1 MREVDSRQKRIN
13 KIRAELSKERPEII
27 AKSNGCEL
35 CGCKNCSLILHHI
48 IPVSKGGDNSPENIV
63 VLCEECHKDFHRLYA
78 TWEQN
83 FNNDWKKHYS
93 MMERHGIGIMVMYD
107 IALPYLELLRGK
119 SPFKRFEPMSKI
131 SGATMKTLDERISDL
146 EREVQ
151 SLRKRVNDLEKNMS
165 SKFSEDHVRKVIEE
179 SLRSG
184 ANRPVSVLKD
194 TQIFAQCLKASEKT
208 DP

>member
-1 MREVDSRQKRIN
+1 MREVDLRQKRIN

-35 CGCKNCSLILHHI
+35 CGCKNCSPILHHI

-83 FNNDWKKHYS
+83 FNNEWKKHYS

-131 SGATMKTLDERISDL
+131 SGATMKNLDERISDL

-151 SLRKRVNDLEKNMS
+151 SLRHTIEKGLSIIDNRLSSQDTSESQSQQLEK
-165 SKFSEDHVRKVIEE
+165 KFRQLD
-179 SLRSG
+179 
-184 ANRPVSVLKD
+184 
-194 TQIFAQCLKASEKT
+194 
-208 DP
+208 